1 MISANVKRA
10 SGIGVAAFACIV
22 GLVGLSCGTLPGRES
37 SASSSPRTEAPA
49 QFFGDYEREVTEADI
64 TAAGAQ
70 TREVTNF
77 HRVPSGVWRLTIRP
91 NELHF
96 FAPDS
101 AFVYEVF
108 REDSTGAS
116 SGRLT
121 LLDIWPNTQSKFC
134 PFGRAEGMY
143 TWHRDGRDL
152 VIVRV
157 DDPECHDR
165 VAVVVGRW
173 RRT

>member
-1 MISANVKRA
+1 VKKAFGIS
-10 SGIGVAAFACIV
+10 VAAAVFIV
-22 GLVGLSCGTLPGRES
+22 GFVGLSCGTLPARES

-70 TREVTNF
+70 TREVTSF
-77 HRVPSGVWRLTIRP
+77 RRVPDGLWRLTIKP
-91 NELHF
+91 DELRF

-101 AFVYEVF
+101 GFVYESF
-108 REDSTGAS
+108 REDPTGPS

-121 LLDIWPNTQSKFC
+121 LLDLWPNTQSKFC
-134 PFGRAEGMY
+134 PVGRAVGKY
-143 TWHRDGRDL
+143 TWRRDGDDL
-152 VIVRV
+152 VIVLV
-157 DDPECHDR
+157 NDPECHDR

-173 RRT
+173 RSK